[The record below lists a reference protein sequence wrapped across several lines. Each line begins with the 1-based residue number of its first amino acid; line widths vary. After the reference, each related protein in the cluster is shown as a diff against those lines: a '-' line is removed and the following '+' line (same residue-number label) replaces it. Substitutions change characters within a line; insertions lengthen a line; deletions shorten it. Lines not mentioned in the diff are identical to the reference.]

1 VAIQTTQQ
9 RNNVATAYGTNA
21 THGLLGTDAGNPAGG
36 ASQAATNELT
46 ATGSPAYARKA
57 LSWSGPS
64 AGAITAAATF
74 DVPSG
79 TTVGY
84 AGVASSSVVGAATL
98 LDFVAVTAQ
107 AFASQGTY
115 TVTYTFT
122 ET

>member
-1 VAIQTTQQ
+1 MAINTTQQ
-9 RNNVATAYGTNA
+9 RNNLATAYGTNA
-21 THGLLGTDAGNPAGG
+21 AYGLLGTSAGNPAGAG
-36 ASQAATNELT
+36 SQAATNELT

-57 LSWSGPS
+57 LSWGAPSSG
-64 AGAITAAATF
+64 AVTATATF

-79 TTVGY
+79 VTVGY
-84 AGVASSSVVGAATL
+84 AGVASSNVVGAATL
-98 LDFVAVTAQ
+98 LDFVGVSAQ